1 MATTSDIS
9 PSTYHGGGLFSFI
22 VDTNEHA
29 QMLDI
34 TASVQQVITSAGAAE
49 GICSIFVPH
58 TTCAVTLNENTDP
71 DVKKDMLKELDKV
84 IPWDDNYAH
93 LGGNSAA
100 HIKSSLIGAAMTL
113 PIHSGKLLLGPWQS
127 LFFVELDGG
136 RTRTVYVKVI
146 RG

>member
-1 MATTSDIS
+1 MATSYEIS
-9 PSTYHGGGLFSFI
+9 PATAYGGGLYSFV

-34 TASVQQVITSAGAAE
+34 TASVQKVIASAGVPE
-49 GICSIFVPH
+49 GICCIFVPH

-71 DVKKDMLKELDKV
+71 NVKKDLLKELNKV
-84 IPWDDNYAH
+84 IPWDDGYTH

-100 HIKSSLIGAAMTL
+100 HIQSSLIGASQTM
-113 PIHSGKLLLGPWQS
+113 PIHAGKLVIGPWQS

-136 RTRTVYVKVI
+136 RTRTVYVKII